1 MANTYTQIHLQCV
14 FCPKYRMA
22 LISKDWSERLHQYIT
37 GIVQNRGHKLLAINT
52 MPDHLHMLFGFRTT
66 ESIAD
71 LMQAVKKD
79 SSDWINQ
86 QKFTARVFHWQDGY
100 GAFSYEKKRVPG
112 LINYILNQEEHHKKI
127 SRREEYIELLK
138 EFEVE
143 FDERYIF
150 KDPE

>member
-1 MANTYTQIHLQCV
+1 MANTYTQIHIQCV

-22 LISKDWSERLHQYIT
+22 LISRDWSERLHQYIT

-52 MPDHLHMLFGFRTT
+52 MPDHLHMFFGFRPT

-86 QKFTARVFHWQDGY
+86 EKFTTRKFHWQDGY
-100 GAFSYEKKRVPG
+100 GAFSYKKKRVPG
-112 LINYILNQEEHHKKI
+112 IINY
-127 SRREEYIELLK
+127 S
-138 EFEVE
+138 
-143 FDERYIF
+143 
-150 KDPE
+150 